1 MYAQFALLADEWWIT
16 EAGKRFGGVWTTNAV
31 RLSLFGPPMQYGA
44 FDSPYHLIF
53 CPAST
58 RHCSQQ

>member
-31 RLSLFGPPMQYGA
+31 RLLLFGPPMQ
-44 FDSPYHLIF
+44 
-53 CPAST
+53 
-58 RHCSQQ
+58 